1 MTETIVWALN
11 QIFTKAFWYFVG
23 CSFLEILIDLKFIKQ
38 LLIGQRNE
46 RKLSG
51 ANETEMQTFM
61 NLLYLAY
68 ESAIAVDNYDN
79 YEDTNLKKFN
89 ELCLKESIS
98 TFRLLVF
105 CQNASPELLKSMCK
119 NISMETKKSEEFKND
134 ATGIV

>member
-1 MTETIVWALN
+1 
-11 QIFTKAFWYFVG
+11 
-23 CSFLEILIDLKFIKQ
+23 
-38 LLIGQRNE
+38 
-46 RKLSG
+46 LSG